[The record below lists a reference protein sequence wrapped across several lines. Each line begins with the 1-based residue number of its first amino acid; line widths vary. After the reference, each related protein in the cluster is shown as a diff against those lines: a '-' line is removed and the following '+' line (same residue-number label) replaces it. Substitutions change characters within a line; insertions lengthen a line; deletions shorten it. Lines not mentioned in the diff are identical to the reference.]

1 MALADAN
8 LHDDHGHGHGGGF
21 VHHQFEDIDQQ
32 NETYLVGMWSFLA
45 QEIMFFG
52 AMFTIYIL
60 YRWKYGFDWQAA
72 HLELNWKLGGLNTFN
87 LLISSFFMV
96 LAVHSAQLKKRMAVL
111 ANLTIVQGCAFVF
124 LVIKYFEYSA
134 KFEHNL
140 FPGVNFAPHAEVLHG
155 ANPNAAQLFY
165 GLYFA
170 MTGLHGLHIVIGI
183 LIIGAL
189 MAFWFRKNPLVTE
202 DFIPTELVGLYWH
215 FVDLVWIFLFP
226 LFYLM
231 PTTIK
236 H

>member
-1 MALADAN
+1 MAVATD
-8 LHDDHGHGHGGGF
+8 LHDAHAHHGP
-21 VHHQFEDIDQQ
+21 VHHQFEDIEQQ
-32 NETYLVGMWSFLA
+32 NETYLIGMWSFLA

-52 AMFTIYIL
+52 ALFTIYII
-60 YRWKYGFDWQAA
+60 YRWKYGFDWQMA
-72 HLELNWKLGGLNTFN
+72 HKELNIGLGGLNTAN
-87 LLISSFFMV
+87 LLVSSYFMV
-96 LAVHSAQLKKRMAVL
+96 LAVHFAQLKDRTKVL
-111 ANLTIVQGCAFVF
+111 LWLTGVQGCAAVF
-124 LVIKYFEYSA
+124 LGIKYLEYSA

-140 FPGVNFAPHAEVLHG
+140 FPGVNFAPHAEMLHG

-170 MTGLHGLHIVIGI
+170 MTGLHGLHIIIGM

-189 MAFWFRKNPLVTE
+189 QLFWFKKNRLVTE
-202 DFIPTELVGLYWH
+202 DFIPTELIGLYWH

-231 PTTIK
+231 PSLGT